1 MTTGIVLIAAIL
13 VLGGVI
19 ATVGDRLG
27 MRVGKARLSLF
38 GLRPRQT
45 ATLIT
50 VMTGIIVSAS
60 TFGILFAVDDQLRK
74 GVFELDEI
82 QDELVEAQEELSQ
95 AESKTRQTQTDLR
108 QTQTDLRRSV
118 AQQRAAQRRLQR
130 INQSLRRAVV
140 QQEQTEGQ
148 LGTTQ
153 QQLSRVQTNYQ
164 QAQFLLRNISQQ
176 AGGLRREVQ
185 QLQADRQQQIAQRDR
200 EIALRDTEI
209 VEREQ
214 AIQQRNQAIA
224 EREAQLEEL
233 ERQRSQL
240 LQEIQNR
247 EQELSVLRRGNV
259 AVLRNQTLAD
269 GVVRVVSPNAAPQAL
284 DQLLREANQT
294 ALRQIRPGANSGNY
308 QVIQIPVA
316 QVTEVIEQIRDGED
330 YVIRIL
336 SAGNYV
342 VGEPCV
348 LAGEA
353 CVQVYALAALNQI
366 VFEEAEVV
374 ASTTVNPSVVE
385 DSALAERIN
394 LLIVGSQFRARQAGI
409 TEDRIQ
415 VADGRAETVIAF
427 FDQLRQSEQSLDV
440 QVVSAEIAYTAG
452 PVRFELIA
460 VQEGQPL
467 FSTYPEEE
475 TP

>member
-95 AESKTRQTQTDLR
+95 AENKTRQTQTDLK
-108 QTQTDLRRSV
+108 QTQTDLRRSI

-130 INQSLRRAVV
+130 INRSLRQAVV
-140 QQEQTEGQ
+140 QQEQTQLQ

-176 AGGLRREVQ
+176 AGSLRREVQ

-209 VEREQ
+209 AERDE

-224 EREAQLEEL
+224 EREAQLDEL
-233 ERQRSQL
+233 ERQRSVL

-247 EQELSVLRRGNV
+247 EQELIVLRRGNV
-259 AVLRNQTLAD
+259 AFLRNQTLAD
-269 GVVRVVSPNAAPQAL
+269 GVVRVVSPSAAPQAL
-284 DQLLREANQT
+284 DQLLREANQL
-294 ALRQIRPGANSGNY
+294 ALQQIRPGADSANY
-308 QVIQIPVA
+308 QIIQIPVT
-316 QVTEVIEQIRDGED
+316 QVDQVIEQIRDGED

-353 CVQVYALAALNQI
+353 CVQVYASVALNQI
-366 VFEEAEVV
+366 VFEDAEVV

-385 DSALAERIN
+385 DGVLAERIN

-409 TEDRIQ
+409 ADDRIQ
-415 VADGRAETVIAF
+415 IADGRAETVIAF
-427 FDQLRQSEQSLDV
+427 FDQLRQYDQPIEV
-440 QVVSAEIAYTAG
+440 QVVSAETAYTAG
-452 PVRFELIA
+452 PIQLELIA
-460 VQEGQPL
+460 VQDGQLL
-467 FSTYPEEE
+467 FSTYLEE